1 MKEKKNLLD
10 YFSEIPD
17 FRKAQGRKHELP
29 IVLIIAI
36 MAIMSGYTWERAMW
50 DFVKKNAKE
59 LRKYLKPKKWYLPS
73 YQTIDLVL
81 TKLWYEK
88 IMEKFIEWMLQE
100 KPDMLEQIAIDWKA
114 IWWTV
119 ENPNNSRQKFISLV
133 TAFRVKKKE
142 VIWAKQIDNSKESEI
157 PAVRELIKMLWLE
170 WVVFTMDALH
180 CQKETVKTI
189 VETKNHYIIG
199 VRWNQ
204 PKLKKSIEKEIKKK
218 TSW

>member
-10 YFSEIPD
+10 CFSEIPD
-17 FRKAQGRKHELP
+17 FRRAQGRKHELP

-50 DFVKKNAKE
+50 DFVKKNAEE

-88 IMEKFIEWMLQE
+88 IMEKFIEWVWQE
-100 KPDMLEQIAIDWKA
+100 KPEILEHISIDWKA

-119 ENPNNSRQKFISLV
+119 ENPNSSCQKFISLV
-133 TAFRVKKKE
+133 TAFSVNSKK
-142 VIWAKQIDNSKESEI
+142 VVWAKQIDNSKESEI
-157 PAVRELIKMLWLE
+157 PAVKELIKMLWLE
-170 WVVFTMDALH
+170 
-180 CQKETVKTI
+180 
-189 VETKNHYIIG
+189 
-199 VRWNQ
+199 
-204 PKLKKSIEKEIKKK
+204 
-218 TSW
+218 